1 MKDPFLE
8 KRIMRSIIQSGL
20 LPGGASERTGNKYSS
35 PDVRQKKDL
44 EEVQYDLDKPRVGV
58 YTNTWKSHHHTVYW
72 CNLRL
77 AQRKGLQFYQTRSHA
92 ITLSSALLAI
102 CIEKVVC
109 MKTGTELYCKV
120 CQSPRLPRVTLTP
133 NPQHSL
139 KDPPNLDARQSDNY
153 ESELR
158 EHRRTCKRQASI
170 SESQAHHTPQLDRW
184 TQIGK
189 KRSNDWS
196 NNLKITQTGMCC
208 WKPFKRRRRSTIS
221 VKNQRIWL
229 LICWIP
235 ISSSSSRQCSDGPL
249 YWEIGFVYC
258 TCGKSMQTTEQN
270 RQSKKNRYDVL
281 SIPGYV
287 IKKDES
293 RGARHGQS
301 KRQVMYHKARD
312 MLRKA
317 KTKKNGQCKTIL

>member
-153 ESELR
+153 ESEMR
-158 EHRRTCKRQASI
+158 EHRRTCSGK
-170 SESQAHHTPQLDRW
+170 LDFR
-184 TQIGK
+184 
-189 KRSNDWS
+189 
-196 NNLKITQTGMCC
+196 
-208 WKPFKRRRRSTIS
+208 
-221 VKNQRIWL
+221 
-229 LICWIP
+229 
-235 ISSSSSRQCSDGPL
+235 
-249 YWEIGFVYC
+249 
-258 TCGKSMQTTEQN
+258 
-270 RQSKKNRYDVL
+270 
-281 SIPGYV
+281 IPGIPHSTV
-287 IKKDES
+287 
-293 RGARHGQS
+293 GQVDTNRKETVKRLIEQFENHPNRNVLLKAFQKAEEINHFS
-301 KRQVMYHKARD
+301 KEPKNLITD
-312 MLRKA
+312 MLDTDIFELFETMLRWSFVLG
-317 KTKKNGQCKTIL
+317 NWIRILHMRQIHANYGTESTVQQKQIWRIVDSWIRDKEGRIPRC